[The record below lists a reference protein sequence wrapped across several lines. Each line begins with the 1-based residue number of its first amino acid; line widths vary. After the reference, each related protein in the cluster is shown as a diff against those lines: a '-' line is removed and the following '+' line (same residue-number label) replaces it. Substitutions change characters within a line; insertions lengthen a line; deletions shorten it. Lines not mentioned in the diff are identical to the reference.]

1 MDRRQFLK
9 YSGFFTV
16 SVASTALTACGGS
29 SNNTDTTTAAL
40 PAASGGS
47 WTFPQSIASG
57 DPRPDSVVLWT
68 RVVPASAGIAS
79 VAAAGNDVSI
89 RLVVTAADN
98 SSALGSNAA
107 LSGTAVVDTRL
118 PVLASFDN
126 TVRNK
131 VTGLQPGTVY
141 FYQFVAGDV
150 RSNVGRF
157 KTAPAAGADLSQ
169 LQFAYLTCQD
179 WSVNHWG
186 AFDYIAKNENLDFV
200 VHLGDYVYETVGA
213 SFQTG
218 SVEARHTALQL
229 PDGTVLN
236 DASGKA
242 TTAKYATTTNDY
254 RYLYKMYRSDPRLQA
269 VHERFAM
276 IATWDDHEFS
286 DDAWQ
291 DAVTYENNSLDSAG
305 NNVRNTTRRR
315 SANQA
320 WFEYM
325 PADVNLDNAN
335 TSFQNIQIYRDFQF
349 GKLMQLVMTD
359 ERLYRTDHVVPE
371 NLMNP
376 ATGKPLN
383 SSLGSRYIVP
393 KDVFDA
399 LEGQKVTA
407 ATAMTGDPLNNTS
420 MLGKTQRDWW
430 KGKMSA
436 ATATWKVWGNEVS
449 LLRMGLNGTDAIAT
463 LIALNSVSTLA
474 SSITSALANPAL
486 QGNVLVASALV
497 AAVTAG
503 ASQQVAAGAGIA
515 IATADAMSGNPLSAA
530 TSAGLTAAQAGIA
543 VSAYNAAKTA
553 APAGTATQVG
563 AAAQT
568 IAFGY
573 IKPDVQANKQN
584 SQFVIAS
591 GQQAA
596 LSSFFTRFLLNCDQW
611 DGYNAERKALMQFL
625 QTSKISNVVTITG
638 DIHGF
643 FAGTVNT
650 DFDAA
655 NGGTPVMVDLVSAGI
670 SSDSFFTYLK
680 DGAGSTGLATIIFW
694 PLTIPVPNIGNVTI
708 NVNLLDYTMGKAA
721 PTVDDLAEQIR
732 VQLTGALAAKGVP
745 EGATLTGTVAA
756 VLAGL
761 KTNSDFNTSLVGLAQ
776 QLSALNSNPWMK
788 HINADAQGYT
798 VVTLTPGKLVAQFK
812 QVNKLVNTGSMTA
825 PANVIARIT
834 TATVNAGTAG
844 LTLS

>member
-1 MDRRQFLK
+1 MLF
-9 YSGFFTV
+9 
-16 SVASTALTACGGS
+16 
-29 SNNTDTTTAAL
+29 
-40 PAASGGS
+40 
-47 WTFPQSIASG
+47 
-57 DPRPDSVVLWT
+57 
-68 RVVPASAGIAS
+68 
-79 VAAAGNDVSI
+79 
-89 RLVVTAADN
+89 
-98 SSALGSNAA
+98 
-107 LSGTAVVDTRL
+107 
-118 PVLASFDN
+118 
-126 TVRNK
+126 
-131 VTGLQPGTVY
+131 
-141 FYQFVAGDV
+141 
-150 RSNVGRF
+150 RS
-157 KTAPAAGADLSQ
+157 
-169 LQFAYLTCQD
+169 
-179 WSVNHWG
+179 
-186 AFDYIAKNENLDFV
+186 
-200 VHLGDYVYETVGA
+200 
-213 SFQTG
+213 
-218 SVEARHTALQL
+218 
-229 PDGTVLN
+229 
-236 DASGKA
+236 
-242 TTAKYATTTNDY
+242 
-254 RYLYKMYRSDPRLQA
+254 
-269 VHERFAM
+269 
-276 IATWDDHEFS
+276 
-286 DDAWQ
+286 
-291 DAVTYENNSLDSAG
+291 
-305 NNVRNTTRRR
+305 
-315 SANQA
+315 
-320 WFEYM
+320 
-325 PADVNLDNAN
+325 
-335 TSFQNIQIYRDFQF
+335 
-349 GKLMQLVMTD
+349 
-359 ERLYRTDHVVPE
+359 
-371 NLMNP
+371 
-376 ATGKPLN
+376 
-383 SSLGSRYIVP
+383 
-393 KDVFDA
+393 
-399 LEGQKVTA
+399 
-407 ATAMTGDPLNNTS
+407 
-420 MLGKTQRDWW
+420 
-430 KGKMSA
+430 

-474 SSITSALANPAL
+474 SSITSALASPAL

-543 VSAYNAAKTA
+543 VAAYNAAKTA

-625 QTSKISNVVTITG
+625 QTSKISNVVAITG

-761 KTNSDFNTSLVGLAQ
+761 KANSDFKIGRAHV
-776 QLSALNSNPWMK
+776 
-788 HINADAQGYT
+788 
-798 VVTLTPGKLVAQFK
+798 
-812 QVNKLVNTGSMTA
+812 
-825 PANVIARIT
+825 
-834 TATVNAGTAG
+834 
-844 LTLS
+844 